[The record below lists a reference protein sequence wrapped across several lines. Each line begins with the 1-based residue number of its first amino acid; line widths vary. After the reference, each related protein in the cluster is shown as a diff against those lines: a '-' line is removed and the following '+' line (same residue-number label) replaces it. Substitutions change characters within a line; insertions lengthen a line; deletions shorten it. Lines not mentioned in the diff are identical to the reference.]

1 MNDATAIAFCAGGSS
16 GSGANHSV
24 TGMATHKIRPISV
37 RHENLAPSDA
47 ASGSTGFTIA
57 ANAACDCSS
66 IAHYPF
72 ILTTGLGSLIED
84 FPPLLFGS
92 SADSGARFGDWRKLA
107 EPFIR
112 PARIDNRARAQS
124 LLPFRNDR
132 IERPTP

>member
-66 IAHYPF
+66 IVHYPLILTT
-72 ILTTGLGSLIED
+72 ILTTGFGLTHRGFFPTSLRQLGGQRRSI
-84 FPPLLFGS
+84 
-92 SADSGARFGDWRKLA
+92 R
-107 EPFIR
+107 R
-112 PARIDNRARAQS
+112 PAETR
-124 LLPFRNDR
+124 
-132 IERPTP
+132 